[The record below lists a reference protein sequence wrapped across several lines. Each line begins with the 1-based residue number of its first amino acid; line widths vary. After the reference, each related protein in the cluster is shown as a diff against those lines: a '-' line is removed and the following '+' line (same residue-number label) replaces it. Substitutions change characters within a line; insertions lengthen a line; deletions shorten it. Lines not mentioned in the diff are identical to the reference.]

1 MDICIKAKN
10 NDEIA
15 RALQLNYKCIVYHK
29 PINNVLTFIP
39 DQYLSDFNNIGNSI
53 IITDNLELIEKAKN
67 MNFKIAYKVNN
78 VVLNTLEYD
87 YFVLEFL
94 PKNLRE
100 IRFLKGKIYVDNVD
114 DLNIY
119 SKLENLKIDG
129 VFTNKIDFILSVRKL
144 SMYKR

>member
-10 NDEIA
+10 DDEIT
-15 RALQLNYKCIVYHK
+15 RALQLNYKCVVYHR

-39 DQYLSDFNNIGNSI
+39 DQYLSDFNNIGNSV

-78 VVLNTLEYD
+78 IVLNTLEYD

-119 SKLENLKIDG
+119 NKLENLKIDG
-129 VFTNKIDFILSVRKL
+129 VFTNKIDFILSVKKL